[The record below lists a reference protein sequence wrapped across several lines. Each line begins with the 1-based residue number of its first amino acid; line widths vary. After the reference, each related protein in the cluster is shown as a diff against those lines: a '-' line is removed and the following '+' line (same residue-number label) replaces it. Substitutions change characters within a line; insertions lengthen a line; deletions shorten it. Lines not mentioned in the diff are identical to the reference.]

1 MGGSKGADPKGERLR
16 KENLQ
21 FWPESMETL
30 IKCAANSENEK
41 RNWPKMLI
49 LRTILTKIET

>member
-41 RNWPKMLI
+41 RKLAKSDLKHKQI
-49 LRTILTKIET
+49 